1 MKHDIYTKFGTCWNA
16 ADFAPFESKLKKDC
30 TYVSYDYF
38 YKLKGR
44 ARLTEFFNGQAKENL
59 NKSGGE
65 KIDIHR
71 GYYQKTN
78 SVLKTIKECCIMVRR
93 QDLAT
98 VNILAINKRL
108 GKVSS
113 IVGMDP
119 EEVKSIRDIKI

>member
-16 ADFAPFESKLKKDC
+16 ADFAPFEKKLGKDC

-44 ARLTEFFNGQAKENL
+44 TRLTEFLTEQAKEN
-59 NKSGGE
+59 SGKNGE
-65 KIDIHR
+65 GKIDIHR

-78 SVLKTIKECCIMVRR
+78 SLLKTIKECCIMVRR
-93 QDLAT
+93 QDLKT
-98 VNILAINKRL
+98 VNIIVLNKRL
-108 GKVSS
+108 GRVSS
-113 IVGMDP
+113 IVGLNP